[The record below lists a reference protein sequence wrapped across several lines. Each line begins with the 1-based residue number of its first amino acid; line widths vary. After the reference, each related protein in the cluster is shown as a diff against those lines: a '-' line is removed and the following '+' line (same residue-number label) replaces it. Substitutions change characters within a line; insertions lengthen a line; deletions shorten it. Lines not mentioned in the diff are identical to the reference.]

1 MDQVVEDLVSLVLV
15 VVDMVDSVQI
25 LSIVVKILI
34 QVSKSDS
41 LNSNLEK
48 KSVD

>member
-25 LSIVVKILI
+25 LSMVVKILI
-34 QVSKSDS
+34 QVSQSEI
-41 LNSNLEK
+41 LLE
-48 KSVD
+48 SICYW